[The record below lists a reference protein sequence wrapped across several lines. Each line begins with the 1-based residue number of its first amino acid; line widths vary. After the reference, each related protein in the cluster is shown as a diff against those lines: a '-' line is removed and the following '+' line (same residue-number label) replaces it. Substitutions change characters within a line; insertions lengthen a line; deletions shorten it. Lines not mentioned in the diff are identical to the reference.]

1 MKKTLIIVFML
12 FSGIVHSQNSD
23 YCFLFNSPNAV
34 FYGIDFTFV
43 KFSNQGANGFNDLVK
58 IRDSYFNA
66 INVNLTPEVN
76 RFDLSK
82 CFAKNINMAIE
93 TANMR
98 NKTTN
103 IENIISTSG
112 NSISN
117 EQLNKLLS
125 FYPTNNAKSD
135 LGILIVA
142 EELLKVKSGSSD
154 DSFGNYKVV
163 FFKNADQK
171 IILTLDLLGMAGG
184 MGWSNFW
191 TKSVTN
197 ALDKINMK
205 KLKKQYCPE

>member
-1 MKKTLIIVFML
+1 MKNTLIIAFML

-34 FYGIDFTFV
+34 FYGIDFTLV

-76 RFDLSK
+76 RYDLSK
-82 CFAKNINMAIE
+82 CFSKNINMAIE
-93 TANMR
+93 TANLR

-103 IENIISTSG
+103 IDNIISAEG
-112 NSISN
+112 NIISD
-117 EQLNKLLS
+117 ERISKLLS
-125 FYPTNNAKSD
+125 FYPKDNTKSEI
-135 LGILIVA
+135 GILIIA
-142 EELLKVKSGSSD
+142 EELLKIKSGSSD

-171 IILTLDLLGMAGG
+171 IILTLELSGMAGG

-197 ALDKINMK
+197 VLDKINMK